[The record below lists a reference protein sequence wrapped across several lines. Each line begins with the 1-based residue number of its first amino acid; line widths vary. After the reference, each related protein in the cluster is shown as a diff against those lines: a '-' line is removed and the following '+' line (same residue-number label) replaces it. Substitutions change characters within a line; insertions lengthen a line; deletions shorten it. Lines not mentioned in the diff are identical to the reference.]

1 MRLNRIPLTALALL
15 CAVLLSSCKRSPPAN
30 VAAVVNNR
38 AITFDDVEKAYQSQL
53 GAAADRSNED
63 QVNIQKLEILRSLID
78 AEIMLQ
84 RAEKFGLM
92 AVDADIDGKF
102 NELRAPYTQEEFQK
116 QLALKKMTADD
127 LKGQLR
133 RELSIRK
140 LLNREINSHIT
151 ISDSDI
157 ANFYNANKA
166 SFNLA
171 ESAFHLAQILVTP
184 SADPNVRN
192 LKNDKA
198 QTEDQ
203 AKKKIAMIEARLR
216 QNEDFAML
224 AQNYSEDPNTS
235 PNGGDLGFVP
245 ESALEKASL
254 DLRKMVMTLQPGQI
268 SSIIHTQEGY
278 RILKLISKEPSGQ
291 RELND
296 PRVQQ
301 NIRETLQNRK
311 EQLLTAAYYEVAR
324 NDSQVRNYLALRIA
338 EKAEMTVK

>member
-1 MRLNRIPLTALALL
+1 
-15 CAVLLSSCKRSPPAN
+15 
-30 VAAVVNNR
+30 
-38 AITFDDVEKAYQSQL
+38 
-53 GAAADRSNED
+53 
-63 QVNIQKLEILRSLID
+63 
-78 AEIMLQ
+78 MLQ

-116 QLALKKMTADD
+116 QLALKKMTSDE

-198 QTEDQ
+198 QNEDQ

-216 QNEDFAML
+216 QNEDFTML

-235 PNGGDLGFVP
+235 PNGGDFGFVP
-245 ESALEKASL
+245 ESALEKASV

-268 SSIIHTQEGY
+268 SPIIRTQEGY
-278 RILKLISKEPSGQ
+278 RILKLMSKEPAGQ

-338 EKAEMTVK
+338 EKAGMTVK

>member
-53 GAAADRSNED
+53 GATADRSNED

-92 AVDADIDGKF
+92 AVDADVDGKF

-116 QLALKKMTADD
+116 QLALKKMTADE

-171 ESAFHLAQILVTP
+171 EPQFHLAQILVTP
-184 SADPNVRN
+184 SPDPSVRN

-203 AKKKIAMIEARLR
+203 AKKKIAMIEGRLR

-235 PNGGDLGFVP
+235 PNGGDFGFVP
-245 ESALEKASL
+245 ESALEKASI

-268 SSIIHTQEGY
+268 SSVIHTQEGY
-278 RILKLISKEPSGQ
+278 RILKLMSKEPAGQ

-324 NDSQVRNYLALRIA
+324 NDSQVRSYLALNIA
-338 EKAEMTVK
+338 EKAGMTVK

>member
-30 VAAVVNNR
+30 VAAVVNGR

-92 AVDADIDGKF
+92 AVDADVDGKF

-116 QLALKKMTADD
+116 QLSLKKTTSDE

-171 ESAFHLAQILVTP
+171 EPQFHLAQILVTP

-203 AKKKIAMIEARLR
+203 AKKKIAMIEGRLR

-235 PNGGDLGFVP
+235 PNGGDLGYIP
-245 ESALEKASL
+245 ESALEKASV

-268 SSIIHTQEGY
+268 SPIIHTQEGY
-278 RILKLISKEPSGQ
+278 RILKLMSKEPSGQ

-301 NIRETLQNRK
+301 SIRETLQNRK

-324 NDSQVRNYLALRIA
+324 NDSQVRSYLALRIA
-338 EKAEMTVK
+338 EKAGMTVK